1 VRLTIYRRPAR
12 SQNMFRSGTTLYVPV
27 DEEVYAVAA
36 EDAAAAVSR
45 GT

>member
-1 VRLTIYRRPAR
+1 
-12 SQNMFRSGTTLYVPV
+12 MFHASTTLFVSV
-27 DEEVYAVAA
+27 DVEVYAVAA